1 MGCHLSNLKLI
12 YLHFQFWKKN
22 MSDQQIPFDFIVSV
36 LKQVEIFR
44 NIPLEVV
51 RELGKKMLISNL
63 DADESIIKQGDKG
76 SSMYVV
82 LKGEVKVHDKEYS
95 IANLPEGSFFGEFSL
110 LDDEPRSLS
119 VTTIDPSI
127 IGNIL
132 QVDFYAII
140 NKYPEITRDII
151 KVMLKRLR
159 NQNQQIIGQLRQKQ
173 MELEKLVK
181 ERTSD
186 LRKKNIDLEKTL
198 NELKRTQ
205 EQLVQQEKL
214 ASLGQIT
221 AGIAHEIQN
230 PLNFINNFSSLSKE
244 LADEIIV
251 AKDNEE
257 QLDIISDL
265 KFNLSRIE
273 DHGKRADGIVKA
285 MLLHSQSTK
294 GEKQPSDICA
304 LCEQSL
310 NLAFNSLDGTMK
322 NLKFPV
328 IKNYEDNIPQV
339 KVISQELSR
348 VLINLI
354 NNAYYAINEK
364 MKKAGTSYSPSLILQ
379 VKNENGSVL
388 ISVRDNGIGIPDAN
402 KKRIFQPFFTTKP
415 TGQGTGLGLSSGNE
429 IVKLHGGE
437 MKFDSLEN
445 EYAEFSI
452 RLPLS

>member
-1 MGCHLSNLKLI
+1 
-12 YLHFQFWKKN
+12 
-22 MSDQQIPFDFIVSV
+22 MSDQQIPFEFIVSV

-51 RELGKKMLISNL
+51 KELGKKMLISNL

-76 SSMYVV
+76 SSMYVI
-82 LKGEVKVHDKEYS
+82 LKGQVKVHDKEYS

-132 QVDFYAII
+132 QVDFYSII

-173 MELEKLVK
+173 MELEQLVK

-244 LADEIIV
+244 LADEIIIE
-251 AKDNEE
+251 KDNEE

-294 GEKQPSDICA
+294 GEKQPSDICS

-322 NLKFPV
+322 NLNFLV
-328 IKNYEDNIPQV
+328 TKNYEDNIPQV
-339 KVISQELSR
+339 KVIPQELCR

-354 NNAYYAINEK
+354 NNAYYSINEK
-364 MKKAGTSYSPSLILQ
+364 MKKTVTSYSPSLILE
-379 VKNENGSVL
+379 VKNKSGSVW
-388 ISVRDNGIGIPDAN
+388 ITVRDNGTGIPDTN

-437 MKFDSLEN
+437 MKFDSREN

-452 RLPLS
+452 RLPLN

>member
-1 MGCHLSNLKLI
+1 MPDPH
-12 YLHFQFWKKN
+12 
-22 MSDQQIPFDFIVSV
+22 IPFEFIVSV
-36 LKQVEIFR
+36 LKQVEIFK

-51 RELGKKMLISNL
+51 QELGRKMLISKL
-63 DADESIIKQGDKG
+63 EADEGIIKQGDKG
-76 SSMYVV
+76 SSMYVI
-82 LKGEVKVHDKEYS
+82 LKGQVKVHDNEYS

-119 VTTIDPSI
+119 VTTMAPSI

-173 MELEKLVK
+173 MELEQLVK

-186 LRKKNIDLEKTL
+186 LRKKNIDLERTL
-198 NELKRTQ
+198 TELKRTQ

-244 LADEIIV
+244 LADEINV

-273 DHGKRADGIVKA
+273 DHGKRADSIVKA

-294 GEKQPSDICA
+294 GEKQPTDLCA
-304 LCEQSL
+304 LCDQSL
-310 NLAFNSLDGTMK
+310 NLAFNSLDGMMK
-322 NLKFPV
+322 QLTFQV
-328 IKNYEDNIPQV
+328 TKNYAENIPQV
-339 KVISQELSR
+339 KVIPQELSR

-354 NNAYYAINEK
+354 NNAYYSINEK
-364 MKKAGTSYSPSLILQ
+364 MKNADASFSPSLVLD
-379 VKNENGSVL
+379 VSFKEGSVW
-388 ISVRDNGIGIPDAN
+388 IKIRDNGTGIPETN

-437 MKFDSLEN
+437 FKFDSKEN
-445 EYAEFSI
+445 EFAEFSI
-452 RLPLS
+452 RLPLK